1 MREIRR
7 ACNYKKVWEEIQ
19 PKMVKYES
27 VKDMAGEKYG
37 RLTITRVMKRY
48 MSDDEYREYVH
59 ISQMQASKW
68 DPNIFGPWIEELIKQ
83 KKTRVDIQNFF
94 SERKI
99 TEENEDFAKMRNNE
113 LKYIYVVYCGK
124 GNKEAGEMFYGKYIE
139 EENRKIASWKR
150 FGKIIPD
157 LIKDLKENK
166 LSLGKIS
173 VKYGRIADITIKKLR
188 DDFFPEVAITYEEK
202 KEKYK
207 NKIVDLFIEGKKI
220 TEIRASFEPKLP
232 YVFTRSVLEEEFGKE
247 YFRERT
253 LYNSIWN
260 RAEKKKNTFKDIKLR
275 YKKITEYLNKKKE
288 IANLRIPEYLLSLI
302 CQIEFFIKNNN
313 MKDVNIM
320 IEKINKQNLT
330 EDQKLAIQEMIKR
343 IKKKNANV
351 KDHTNSQ

>member
-1 MREIRR
+1 MREMKQ
-7 ACNYKKVWEEIQ
+7 ACNYEQVWEEIQ
-19 PKMVKYES
+19 PKLMKHKPI
-27 VKDMAGEKYG
+27 KDMAGEKYG
-37 RLTITRVMKRY
+37 RLTITRVMKRH

-59 ISQMQASKW
+59 ISQAKNSKW
-68 DPNIFGPWIEELIKQ
+68 DPNIFGPWMDELIKQ

-99 TEENEDFAKMRNNE
+99 VDKNEDFVEMRNNE
-113 LKYIYVVYCGK
+113 LKYIYVVYYGK
-124 GNKEAGEMFYGKYIE
+124 GNKEKGEIFYRKYIE
-139 EENRKIASWKR
+139 EENRKIVSFKK
-150 FGKIIPD
+150 FGKIIPS
-157 LIKDLKENK
+157 LIKDLEENK
-166 LSLGKIS
+166 LSLNKIS
-173 VKYGRIADITIKKLR
+173 LKYDRISENTIKKLR
-188 DDFFPEVAITYEEK
+188 DDFFSEVAITYEEK